1 MFFGKKP
8 RKDIFSSISGID
20 PKDEH
25 RDFRLLE
32 SFVTDAFEE
41 QKKARRWSIFFKS
54 LTFLY
59 LFFVLLAF
67 YPAFTGGASS
77 GSGGKNESHTAVVK
91 FSGAIAT
98 DQPASAGKI
107 NAGLRAAFKED
118 NAKAIILFMN
128 SPGGSP
134 VQSGYVYDE
143 IMRLKKEYPEKK
155 LYAVIEDLGA
165 SGAYYIAAAAD
176 EIYANRS
183 SLVGSIGVTASSFG
197 FVDFIEKLGVERRHF
212 TAGEHKAFLDPF
224 SPVKEDEK
232 EFWQEVLR
240 STHEQFVNAVKDGRG
255 ERLMITDEIT
265 SGLVWNGEQ
274 ALALGLIDGL
284 GSARYVAREIIGEEE
299 LVDYS
304 VREASLQKFLNN
316 FGVSIGSGI
325 AKYFSESEVGMKF

>member
-1 MFFGKKP
+1 MFFGKKSNT
-8 RKDIFSSISGID
+8 DIFSSISGVD

-41 QKKARRWSIFFKS
+41 QKKARRWSVFFKT

-67 YPAFTGGASS
+67 YPALTGGLSS
-77 GSGGKNESHTAVVK
+77 GNGEKSEPHTAVVK

-98 DQPASAGKI
+98 DQPASAAKI
-107 NAGLRAAFKED
+107 NAGLRAAFKEE
-118 NAKAIILFMN
+118 NAKAVILFIN

-134 VQSGYVYDE
+134 VQSGYVFDE
-143 IMRLKKEYPEKK
+143 ILRLKEEYPDKK

-197 FVDFIEKLGVERRHF
+197 FVDFMEKVGVERRHF
-212 TAGEHKAFLDPF
+212 TAGEHKSFLDPF

-232 EFWQEVLR
+232 AFWEDVLQN
-240 STHEQFVNAVKDGRG
+240 THKQFVDAVKEGRG
-255 ERLMITDEIT
+255 ERLTITEEIT

-274 ALALGLIDGL
+274 ALVLGLVDGL
-284 GSARYVAREIIGEEE
+284 GSARYVAREIIGEENI
-299 LVDYS
+299 VNYS
-304 VREASLQKFLNN
+304 FREAPLQKILNN
-316 FGVSIGSGI
+316 FGVSIGGGI
-325 AKYFSESEVGMKF
+325 AKYFSESDVGMKF